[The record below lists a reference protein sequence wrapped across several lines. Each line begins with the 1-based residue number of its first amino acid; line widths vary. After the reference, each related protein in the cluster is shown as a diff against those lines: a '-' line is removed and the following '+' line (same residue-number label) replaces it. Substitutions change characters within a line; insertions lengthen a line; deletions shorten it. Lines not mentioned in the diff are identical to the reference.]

1 MFSALPPSS
10 FFSIFRCHVSSFI
23 LSTQSTCPHAC
34 SLLHL
39 ASFCEVFFPA
49 SAAYYN
55 SQEFNIS
62 LLQLDCS
69 CFCFFSL
76 LLHSYHQDH
85 LLDSRWEL
93 RRQKNR
99 NYSAWVSPYQACI
112 TGQEKGF
119 TVGSWK
125 PFLFHRQ
132 SFSMFSKSLALHSI
146 LSCFLLIFSLSISYF
161 ILSSY
166 KDRVW
171 CQLILSCHYGSWR
184 ADTTGQ
190 FFLFWSR
197 ILGYWVVG
205 LLLVCD
211 VISEGSFLRAHRLS
225 LGQLKKRAGHV
236 SLVPL
241 GLYLGLIVRSARLEF
256 KP

>member
-1 MFSALPPSS
+1 MLAA
-10 FFSIFRCHVSSFI
+10 FSIWLPFVKRF
-23 LSTQSTCPHAC
+23 
-34 SLLHL
+34 SLLVLPTTLHRNL
-39 ASFCEVFFPA
+39 TFLYFIWIAVVF
-49 SAAYYN
+49 Y
-55 SQEFNIS
+55 
-62 LLQLDCS
+62 
-69 CFCFFSL
+69 FSL

-85 LLDSRWEL
+85 LLDSKWEL
-93 RRQKNR
+93 CRQKNR
-99 NYSAWVSPYQACI
+99 NYSAWVSPYQAYI
-112 TGQEKGF
+112 VGQEKGF

-132 SFSMFSKSLALHSI
+132 SFSIFSKSLALHSI
-146 LSCFLLIFSLSISYF
+146 LSCFLLIFSLSVSYF

-166 KDRVW
+166 QDCVW

-190 FFLFWSR
+190 FLLFWSW

-211 VISEGSFLRAHRLS
+211 GISEGNFLRVLRPS
-225 LGQLKKRAGHV
+225 SGQLKKRAGDV

-241 GLYLGLIVRSARLEF
+241 ALYLGLIVRSARHEF